1 MTPAF
6 RIRGLALGYGDR
18 PVVHEVD
25 LDVEHGCT
33 TVLIGANGCGKSTL
47 LKGLSRRL
55 RPTAGTLEAD
65 GREVRSWSSREYA
78 RSVSLLPQS
87 PVVPE
92 GLTVAELV
100 ERGRHPHRRW
110 WGAPSPDDDAAV
122 ARALEL
128 TELTAL
134 AARPVEELSGGQ
146 RQRAWIAL
154 TLAQGA
160 RTMLLD
166 EPTSFLDL
174 AHQVD
179 LLDML
184 HGLEHPDGTRATVV
198 AVLHELNLAARV
210 ADRLVAMAD
219 GRIVATGTPHE
230 VLTPALLA
238 EVFGLRA
245 DVAHDPVGGHPVVL
259 PRGRAREGSS
269 AVPPVLLDQPGLPDQ
284 PDLPVLPA
292 VPAALSTAE
301 PARR

>member
-6 RIRGLALGYGDR
+6 HLRGVSLGYGSR

-25 LDVEHGCT
+25 LDIAHGCT

-47 LKGLSRRL
+47 LKCLSRQL
-55 RPTAGTLEAD
+55 RPSAGVLEAG
-65 GREVRSWSSREYA
+65 GRDVRDWSSREYA

-110 WGAPSPDDDAAV
+110 WGAPSSGDDAAV

-128 TELTAL
+128 TDLAAL
-134 AARPVEELSGGQ
+134 AGRPVEELSGGQ

-184 HGLEHPDGTRATVV
+184 HGLRHPDGTRATVV

-210 ADRLVAMAD
+210 ADRVVAMAG
-219 GRIVATGTPHE
+219 GRVVATGPPHE
-230 VLTPALLA
+230 VLTPELLA
-238 EVFGLRA
+238 AVFGLHA
-245 DVAHDPVGGHPVVL
+245 DVTHDPVGGHPVVL
-259 PRGRAREGSS
+259 PRGRVREGSS
-269 AVPPVLLDQPGLPDQ
+269 PAVPPPPVPLP
-284 PDLPVLPA
+284 
-292 VPAALSTAE
+292 VPAAR
-301 PARR
+301 P